1 MQITNRACDFN
12 SCFIARKPQLD
23 VRHLAAK
30 AGGWAGME
38 DRGKGR
44 ASQD

>member
-23 VRHLAAK
+23 ARHPAAK
-30 AGGWAGME
+30 AGGGGSGTGMA
-38 DRGKGR
+38 DRREG
-44 ASQD
+44 